1 MRTEP
6 VRRWRSLVLTAAAAA
21 TLFTA
26 ASCSD
31 DGDGDAADETPTTE
45 TSEFCAAVEELGDS
59 LAALTDVD
67 VTRDG
72 TDELRAALDTVTD
85 DIEAIPDATG
95 DGSDESDAAIEEVRT
110 AFDALKEAVTE
121 AGDAPSAGDAVEAIG
136 AAVIDLAE
144 AAGALTETL
153 LPECGEA
160 G

>member
-1 MRTEP
+1 MRTQP
-6 VRRWRSLVLTAAAAA
+6 VRSWRSLILTAAAAV
-21 TLFTA
+21 TVFTV
-26 ASCSD
+26 ASCGD
-31 DGDGDAADETPTTE
+31 DGDDDSTAATPTTE
-45 TSEFCAAVEELGDS
+45 TSEFCVAVEELGDS

-72 TDELRAALDTVTD
+72 TDELRGALDAVTD

-95 DGSDESDAAIEEVRT
+95 DGSDEADAAIEDLRT
-110 AFDALKEAVTE
+110 AFDALKEAVTGAADE
-121 AGDAPSAGDAVEAIG
+121 ESADDAVEAV
-136 AAVIDLAE
+136 ATAVTDLAS